1 MSNACNFCLQ
11 GTGIGLVMSKHVVE
25 LMGGVLGVESCV
37 GLGSVFWFEMNSAPM
52 TSTTPVLA
60 LVHARGKR
68 ETLFAFARVRARVF
82 VGFCVFVYLC
92 MNLCIYA
99 CNVRAFLC

>member
-1 MSNACNFCLQ
+1 
-11 GTGIGLVMSKHVVE
+11 MSKHVVE

-68 ETLFAFARVRARVF
+68 ETLFAFACVRARVF

-92 MNLCIYA
+92 ICVFMHVMCVHFCIDVCMFCTTHKALSSVCY
-99 CNVRAFLC
+99 